1 MQALRT
7 HVLESI
13 LLLALLLG
21 TWTPATAAVS
31 KTFFLPDETEFAVS
45 LKPFITAYADRDG
58 RLDFEQ
64 IRLLA
69 ARNPDIF
76 QPAEIRSRTA
86 TDPESAWW
94 LQLVIANTRDHANRL
109 TLVAGPSNLE
119 HVDFFVEANGEQ
131 WHTRAGT
138 QVPILQQQDL
148 TRFPTLRLH
157 LNRDESVRVWIKI
170 KSYTPYTLNP
180 VLYTRRL
187 FQTADSVTTSSD
199 SILVGA
205 GGALVACMI
214 LAAIVTRRAPLLW
227 LAAIGAGAV
236 VREAAGRDYLQRLL
250 WPLDATWG
258 YRLELTLDI
267 LYLALCAMFVRRAAN
282 SDPLAIPGTR
292 VYPAAIACLCTCL
305 LAAMLLPVPFALPV
319 PISLWLYQGL
329 TAVLAAC
336 MLASAA
342 MLARRAP
349 AAPTAPAARRART
362 VAALLGLSAIFII
375 VDAGVRTMD
384 PFLPSPLIPN
394 AMLLDSGSPPL
405 ALLAVI
411 GNLTVLTLW
420 AATQFALS
428 RPAWPAAS
436 PARSRRVP
444 PPVPPVPS
452 AALPPQD
459 PENAPT
465 PPASLPAAAPAVA
478 AQASVATHQA
488 MILGYVGHDLRA
500 PLAIISGY
508 VRLLR
513 QAAAPTQHEYL
524 DVIERSVGHQFGL
537 IEELLTYSML
547 ELEPFAVHPE
557 EVELPLLLDELARFG
572 IALCTDQ
579 RNSFEY
585 LPAPTLPAVVRV
597 DGKRLR
603 QTVLNLLGNA
613 AKFTTDGTVRFEA
626 RVQEQDAAQAE
637 LHIAVFNDGPHISVE
652 DQREIFLA
660 FRQLHRRESGLGL
673 GLFIVERIAR
683 AMGGNVRVE
692 SAPERGS
699 RFHLTIL
706 VELVDA
712 SAVGTRPLGQAH
724 ADDLQGP
731 PLAAPPLALRLALSR
746 LAQDGE
752 LSEIENWIYETR
764 AVYPQYQAF
773 YDEVAKRVET
783 FDMERLQ
790 RLALQGTM

>member
-7 HVLESI
+7 YALVSI
-13 LLLALLLG
+13 LFLALLPG
-21 TWTPATAAVS
+21 SWTPASAAVPR
-31 KTFFLPDETEFAVS
+31 TFFLPDETEFAVS
-45 LKPFITAYADRDG
+45 LKPFITAYADPG
-58 RLDFEQ
+58 GQLDFEQ
-64 IRLLA
+64 IRQLA
-69 ARNPDIF
+69 ERNPDIF
-76 QPAEIRSRTA
+76 QPAEIRGRAA
-86 TDPESAWW
+86 TGPETAWW
-94 LQLVIANTRDHANRL
+94 LQLVITNTRDHANRL

-119 HVDFFVEANGEQ
+119 HVDFFVETKDAQ

-148 TRFPTLRLH
+148 TRFPTLGLD
-157 LNRDESVRVWIKI
+157 LNGDETVRVWVKI
-170 KSYTPYTLNP
+170 KSHTPYTLNP
-180 VLYTRRL
+180 VLYTRRV

-199 SILVGA
+199 SIFVGA
-205 GGALVACMI
+205 GGALVACMV
-214 LAAIVTRRAPLLW
+214 LAAIVARRAPFLW

-267 LYLALCAMFVRRAAN
+267 LYLALCAMFVRRAAS
-282 SDPLAIPGTR
+282 SDPLTIPGTR

-329 TAVLAAC
+329 TALLAAC

-342 MLARRAP
+342 MLASRAT
-349 AAPTAPAARRART
+349 AAPSAPAARRART
-362 VAALLGLSAIFII
+362 VAALLALSAIFII
-375 VDAGVRTMD
+375 VDAGVRTMG
-384 PFLPSPLIPN
+384 PFLPSPLISN

-411 GNLTVLTLW
+411 GNLTVMTLW
-420 AATQFALS
+420 AAGQFALS
-428 RPAWPAAS
+428 RPMPPATS
-436 PARSRRVP
+436 PARPRRAP
-444 PPVPPVPS
+444 PP
-452 AALPPQD
+452 LTTQE
-459 PENAPT
+459 PEHAPA
-465 PPASLPAAAPAVA
+465 PPAFLPVAVPAGVG
-478 AQASVATHQA
+478 AQASVATQA

-513 QAAAPTQHEYL
+513 QAAAPTQHDYL

-537 IEELLTYSML
+537 IEELLTYSKL
-547 ELEPFAVHPE
+547 ELEPFAIHPE

-572 IALCTDQ
+572 IALCTHQ

-597 DGKRLR
+597 DAKRVR

-613 AKFTTDGTVRFEA
+613 AKFTTDGTVKFEA
-626 RVQEQDAAQAE
+626 RVQGQDAARAE

-683 AMGGNVRVE
+683 AMGGNVRVD

-699 RFHLTIL
+699 RFHLTIPI
-706 VELVDA
+706 ELVDA
-712 SAVGTRPLGQAH
+712 SAVDTRPLGQSH
-724 ADDLQGP
+724 ARDLQGP

-752 LSEIENWIYETR
+752 LSEIENWIHETR